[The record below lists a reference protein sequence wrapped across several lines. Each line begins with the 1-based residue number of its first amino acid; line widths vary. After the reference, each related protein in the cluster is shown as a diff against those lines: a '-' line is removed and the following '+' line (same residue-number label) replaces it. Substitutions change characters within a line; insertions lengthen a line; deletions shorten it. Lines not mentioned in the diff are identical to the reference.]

1 MQMVY
6 WVFLLAAICSA
17 IVFFTFLLIRE
28 LDRTQRR
35 MPSVTPDRFGL
46 PFTEIK
52 IKATKGQLTGWYI
65 PAQKNNA
72 PAIVMLHGW
81 GGNAGD
87 LLPFAQLFYEKG
99 FNVLLPNASGHGDSD
114 MLGRSDMLR
123 FSRDFES
130 SLDWLKMR
138 NEVDMDGVMLMGHSI
153 AGAAA
158 LLLGSRRD
166 DLGGIIT
173 FGVFSHSRQLL
184 KHWIQHHTQFP
195 FWPFGYLAILF
206 KQFQLGFS
214 YDQIAP
220 ENTISTQSA
229 PVLVIHGERDEVVP
243 VKDAYKILDNGGD
256 QITLAVDSSGGHA
269 TFLRTSKRLSRE
281 MQGFVTHCL

>member
-1 MQMVY
+1 MGMFYWPLLMV
-6 WVFLLAAICSA
+6 VICSV

-46 PFTEIK
+46 PFNEIK

-81 GGNAGD
+81 GGSAGD
-87 LLPFAQLFYEKG
+87 LLPFAQLFHEKG
-99 FNVLLPNASGHGDSD
+99 FNVLLPNASGHADSD

-123 FSRDFES
+123 FSRDLES
-130 SLDWLKMR
+130 SLDWLKVR
-138 NEVDMDGVMLMGHSI
+138 DEVDANRVMLMGHSI

-158 LLLGSRRD
+158 LLLGTHRHD
-166 DLGGIIT
+166 FVGIIT
-173 FGVFSHSRQLL
+173 IGVFAHSRQLL
-184 KHWIQHHTQFP
+184 KNWIQHCTQFP

-220 ENTISTQSA
+220 ENTIATQSA
-229 PVLVIHGERDEVVP
+229 PVLMIHGERDEVVP

-256 QITLAVDSSGGHA
+256 QVTLAVDSSGGHA
-269 TFLRTSKRLSRE
+269 TFLRTSKRLRRE
-281 MQGFVTHCL
+281 MQEFVTHCL